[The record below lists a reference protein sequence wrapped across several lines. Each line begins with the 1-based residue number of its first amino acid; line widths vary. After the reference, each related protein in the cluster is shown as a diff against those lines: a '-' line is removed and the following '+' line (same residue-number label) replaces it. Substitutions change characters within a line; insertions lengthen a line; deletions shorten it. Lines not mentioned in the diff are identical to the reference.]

1 MHVLGSLRP
10 GLKESSDIHPIGLNG
25 TVRPMGGSQDFVHFL
40 LSCLLVNSMWN
51 KSICSF
57 VR

>member
-25 TVRPMGGSQDFVHFL
+25 TVRPMGGTQDFVHFL
-40 LSCLLVNSMWN
+40 LSCLLRREQHVE
-51 KSICSF
+51 
-57 VR
+57 